1 MSPFKNSKTPL
12 LYILL
17 IFVLDRISKIWVLSY
32 LKPKVNLDIL
42 PFLKLTFVQNTG
54 AAFGSFQNGN
64 TVLIFV
70 SLIVLFAL
78 IKYRTEIFA
87 LGKAASFGWLFII
100 GGALGNLY
108 DRIFIGYVVDFLN
121 FVVWPVFNIA
131 DSFITIG
138 ALMLAWCICKD
149 EYKKINQKKG
159 EVK

>member
-1 MSPFKNSKTPL
+1 MSPFKNKLIPILSV
-12 LYILL
+12 LL

-108 DRIFIGYVVDFLN
+108 DRIFLGAVVDFIN
-121 FVVWPVFNIA
+121 FVVWPVFNVA

-138 ALMLAWCICKD
+138 AIMLAFSILTD
-149 EYKKINQKKG
+149 EYKKFKQKR
-159 EVK
+159 EVNK